1 MARVLLIVICG
12 GGLGHCVNFTDT
24 ACCGSCS
31 ETSEVLFYV
40 RSSGDRLFLLRGL
53 TGLLC
58 WYLSAMYAML
68 YS

>member
-12 GGLGHCVNFTDT
+12 GGLGHCVNITDT

-40 RSSGDRLFLLRGL
+40 RASGYCLF
-53 TGLLC
+53 
-58 WYLSAMYAML
+58 
-68 YS
+68 YSVD